1 MRRVGYICAGALFVL
16 FLALSVNLV
25 KIEARETSDTE
36 IKNEIKR
43 LNQDSD
49 NPNKEKIEYR
59 LYLELPK
66 FERLPTTGPA
76 KKQIQRMPRMD
87 SGNKRPHVTPCR

>member
-1 MRRVGYICAGALFVL
+1 MRRVGYICDGALFVL
-16 FLALSVNLV
+16 FLVLSINLV

-36 IKNEIKR
+36 IKNEIKQ
-43 LNQDSD
+43 LNQDGD

-59 LYLELPK
+59 LYLEIPRL
-66 FERLPTTGPA
+66 ERLPATRPA

-87 SGNKRPHVTPCR
+87 SGNSRLHVNPFR